1 MFQKPKHNRIFHD
14 LVAQIETAILED
26 KLKPGEKLPSER
38 GLREMFETS
47 RSSIREALRV
57 LEQKGLID
65 IKLGPTGGARVK
77 PASTDCVV
85 ETLALLIK
93 RRKVSLND
101 LAEFREGVEG
111 NVAALAAERAGRA
124 DTRMLKELLKEAKS
138 HLDRGVSNWE
148 KFIQVD
154 RNLHIA
160 IAKIADNPVYRF
172 VLEMVQQN
180 ITSYYKSFPLRTK
193 EMMEENYQDLFEL
206 VRKIE
211 QGNSDEARL
220 IIQRHIR
227 KFNRYMK
234 IESNSN
240 ELKAVGLNGNKL

>member
-38 GLREMFETS
+38 GLREIFETS

-65 IKLGPTGGARVK
+65 IKVGPAGGARVK

-85 ETLALLIK
+85 ETLALLVK

-124 DTRMLKELLKEAKS
+124 DIRKLKELLIEAKTQ
-138 HLDRGVSNWE
+138 LDQGISNWE
-148 KFIQVD
+148 EFIQVD
-154 RNLHIA
+154 RKMHIA
-160 IAKIADNPVYRF
+160 LAKIADNPVYRF
-172 VLEMVQQN
+172 VLEMVHQN
-180 ITSYYKSFPLRTK
+180 IISYYKSFPLRSE
-193 EMMEENYQDLFEL
+193 EMMEENYQDLFDI
-206 VRKIE
+206 VRKVE
-211 QGNSDEARL
+211 QGNAEEARL

-227 KFNRYMK
+227 KFTRYMK
-234 IESNSN
+234 IESNRN
-240 ELKAVGLNGNKL
+240 ELRAVDLHGNEL

>member
-1 MFQKPKHNRIFHD
+1 
-14 LVAQIETAILED
+14 
-26 KLKPGEKLPSER
+26 
-38 GLREMFETS
+38 
-47 RSSIREALRV
+47 
-57 LEQKGLID
+57 
-65 IKLGPTGGARVK
+65 
-77 PASTDCVV
+77 V

-111 NVAALAAERAGRA
+111 NVAALAAERAGRT
-124 DTRMLKELLKEAKS
+124 DIRNLKELLIVAKAQ
-138 HLDRGVSNWE
+138 LDQGISNWE

-154 RNLHIA
+154 RDLHIA

-172 VLEMVQQN
+172 VLDMVQQN
-180 ITSYYKSFPLRTK
+180 IISYYKSFPLRTK

-211 QGNSDEARL
+211 KGNAEEARL

-234 IESNSN
+234 VESNSD
-240 ELKAVGLNGNKL
+240 ELKAVDLNGNEL

>member
-1 MFQKPKHNRIFHD
+1 MLQKPKHNRIFHD

-38 GLREMFETS
+38 GLQEMFETS

-57 LEQKGLID
+57 LEQKGLIE
-65 IKLGPTGGARVK
+65 IKLGPAGGARVK
-77 PASTDCVV
+77 PASADCVV

-93 RRKVSLND
+93 RKKVSLND

-111 NVAALAAERAGRA
+111 NVAALAAERAGRT
-124 DTRMLKELLKEAKS
+124 DIRNLKELLIVAKAQ
-138 HLDRGVSNWE
+138 LDQGLSNWE

-154 RNLHIA
+154 RDLHIA

-172 VLEMVQQN
+172 VLDMVQQN
-180 ITSYYKSFPLRTK
+180 IISYYKSFPLRSE
-193 EMMEENYQDLFEL
+193 EMMEENFQDLFEL

-211 QGNSDEARL
+211 QGNAEEARL

-234 IESNSN
+234 IESNSS
-240 ELKAVGLNGNKL
+240 ELKAVDLKGNEL